1 MWKIL
6 IVDLKIKW
14 IKFKIK
20 ISPNKVNKNYLNL
33 VFFKNNV
40 ELGYKNMVWTAKCGK
55 PYISFGIYRPG
66 SKDISLETS
75 IIDYDYI
82 KIKEIKN

>member
-1 MWKIL
+1 MI
-6 IVDLKIKW
+6 
-14 IKFKIK
+14 
-20 ISPNKVNKNYLNL
+20 
-33 VFFKNNV
+33 
-40 ELGYKNMVWTAKCGK
+40 WTAKCGK
-55 PYISFGIYRPG
+55 SHIKFGIYRPG